1 MIQKLNDIHFTSNL
15 HFRHKDV
22 AIARGFNN
30 VEEMEISLIDK
41 WNTQIKQDDTVYILG
56 GFCSIVK
63 GALQSYMNL
72 MYELNGQKNFI
83 LSSDDH
89 MEPFEQMM
97 TDPNL
102 GVSSVSKYQE
112 IMFLKQRVVL
122 MHYPLLEWA
131 GMSGVRGSIHLHGGK
146 FESDFKKKRINVSF
160 EQEAIF
166 YSATDILNKIQS
178 IRT

>member
-63 GALQSYMNL
+63 GALQSYQSLVKGMPLALAMGWMSISNGYSKQNSVNINL
-72 MYELNGQKNFI
+72 MI
-83 LSSDDH
+83 A
-89 MEPFEQMM
+89 
-97 TDPNL
+97 
-102 GVSSVSKYQE
+102 V
-112 IMFLKQRVVL
+112 
-122 MHYPLLEWA
+122 
-131 GMSGVRGSIHLHGGK
+131 
-146 FESDFKKKRINVSF
+146 
-160 EQEAIF
+160 
-166 YSATDILNKIQS
+166 YSTL
-178 IRT
+178 